1 MCCRYY
7 MEMSPEL
14 RPIVEAAQRSRLYRA
29 SIEKVAKPLI
39 IEGEVFP
46 DSLVPVI
53 ATSKSGEKRN
63 RVEQCASVRSLGQR
77 EREGNQDYQSRV
89 KEHRD

>member
-7 MEMSPEL
+7 MEMSPKL
-14 RPIVEAAQRSRLYRA
+14 RPIVEAAQRSGLYRA

-39 IEGEVFP
+39 TEGEVFP

-53 ATSKSGEKRN
+53 ATGKSGKR
-63 RVEQCASVRSLGQR
+63 VF
-77 EREGNQDYQSRV
+77 SRTKYPPGGLV
-89 KEHRD
+89 LHHAA